1 MRCAEALRNKRSK
14 QVTFKT
20 KLLLITILP
29 LIAVS
34 LLIGGATYYQ
44 SRELINDQ
52 TEAVAQRILSAKR
65 QEIRNYVSLALTS
78 IEQLYKNEPNG
89 RKAAQEEV
97 REILQNLTFDHDGY
111 FFVYTLDGTNVV
123 HPKLPHLV
131 GGNWWDLQDD
141 NGDYVIRNLIRQAK
155 AGGGFHQYVWHKPST
170 GTVEEKL
177 GYAILLDKW
186 GWMLGTG
193 LYTDDIAQQVVAIRA
208 DFARSIRQTLFV
220 IFTITLVAIVVAG
233 TLIAGVR
240 FSEQRFAD
248 SRLKELT
255 NRIFQVQEQ
264 ERKRVS
270 TELHDSISQLL
281 VSVRYGVELIHSEA
295 NRDPD
300 LQAHAAKCLKT
311 LDGTIAE
318 VRRISRDLRP
328 SVLDDMGLAAAL
340 ISLGKEFQSQS
351 GITVDVSAERCH
363 TRLSEG
369 AKTALYRVVQE
380 CVTNVARH
388 ARASEVSIDLK
399 VGDQSLTLCVED
411 NGVGLPR
418 PLPKTGGLGFR
429 NMRERIETYGGRL
442 TLSRRTSG
450 GTRIKVQMPL
460 DNAAAKAA

>member
-1 MRCAEALRNKRSK
+1 M
-14 QVTFKT
+14 TFKT

-44 SRELINDQ
+44 SRELINAE
-52 TEAVAQRILSAKR
+52 TRSVEQRILAAKR
-65 QEIRNYVSLALTS
+65 QEIRNYVDLALTS
-78 IEQLYKNEPNG
+78 IQQIYADEPG
-89 RKAAQEEV
+89 GPESAKDKV
-97 REILQNLTFDHDGY
+97 REILHNLTFDYDGY

-141 NGDYVIRNLIRQAK
+141 NGDYVIRNLISQATG
-155 AGGGFHQYVWHKPST
+155 GGGFHHYVWHKPST

-186 GWMLGTG
+186 NWMLGTG
-193 LYTDDIAQQVVAIRA
+193 LYTDDIAKEVAAIRA
-208 DFARSIRQTLFV
+208 EFTRSIRQTLFV
-220 IFTITLVAIVVAG
+220 IFMITLATIIIAG
-233 TLIAGVR
+233 SLIAGVR

-248 SRLKELT
+248 SKLKELT

-295 NRDPD
+295 NRDPG
-300 LQAHAAKCLKT
+300 LQGHAAKCLQT

-328 SVLDDMGLAAAL
+328 SVLDDMGLSAAL
-340 ISLGKEFQSQS
+340 GSLGKEFQNQS
-351 GITVDVSAERCH
+351 GITVNVTAEQCH
-363 TRLSEG
+363 SRLPEG

-380 CVTNVARH
+380 CMTNVARH
-388 ARASEVSIDLK
+388 ARASEVTISLK
-399 VGDQSLTLCVED
+399 VGLQNLVLCVED

-418 PLPKTGGLGFR
+418 PLPKSGGLGFR
-429 NMRERIETYGGRL
+429 NMRERIETYGGKL
-442 TLSRRTSG
+442 TLSRRGPG
-450 GTRIKVQMPL
+450 GTKIKVQMPL
-460 DNAAAKAA
+460 DNVSAKAA

>member
-1 MRCAEALRNKRSK
+1 M
-14 QVTFKT
+14 TFKT

-44 SRELINDQ
+44 SRELINAETQ
-52 TEAVAQRILSAKR
+52 SVEQRILASKR

-78 IEQLYKNEPNG
+78 IQHHYSEEPGG
-89 RKAAQEEV
+89 RALAQEKV
-97 REILQNLTFDHDGY
+97 KEILQNLTFDYDGY
-111 FFVYTLDGTNVV
+111 FFVYTLDGTNIV

-141 NGDYVIRNLIRQAK
+141 NGDYVIRNLIEQART
-155 AGGGFHQYVWHKPST
+155 GGGFHQYVWHKPST
-170 GTVEEKL
+170 GSVEEKL

-186 GWMLGTG
+186 DWMLGTG
-193 LYTDDIAQQVVAIRA
+193 LYTDDIAREVAAIRA

-220 IFTITLVAIVVAG
+220 IFMITLAAIVIAG

-248 SRLKELT
+248 SKLKELT

-300 LQAHAAKCLKT
+300 LQGHAAKCLKT

-340 ISLGKEFQSQS
+340 VSLGKEFQSQS
-351 GITVDVSAERCH
+351 GITVDVSAEQCH

-380 CVTNVARH
+380 CMTNVARH
-388 ARASEVSIDLK
+388 ARASEVGISLK
-399 VGDQSLTLCVED
+399 VGAQQLSLCVED

-418 PLPKTGGLGFR
+418 PLPSSGGLGFR

-442 TLSRRTSG
+442 TLSRRAAG
-450 GTRIKVQMPL
+450 GTKIKVQMPL
-460 DNAAAKAA
+460 DNTTAKAA

>member
-1 MRCAEALRNKRSK
+1 M
-14 QVTFKT
+14 TFKT

-34 LLIGGATYYQ
+34 MLIGGVTYYQ
-44 SRELINDQ
+44 SRELIAAE
-52 TEAVAQRILSAKR
+52 TRSVEERILASKR

-78 IEQLYKNEPNG
+78 IEQIYREEPNG
-89 RKAAQEEV
+89 RAAAQQEV
-97 REILQNLTFDHDGY
+97 KEILQNLTFDYDGY
-111 FFVYTLDGTNVV
+111 FFVYQLDGTNVV

-141 NGDYVIRNLIRQAK
+141 KGDYVIRNLIAAAK
-155 AGGGFHQYVWHKPST
+155 GGGGFHQYVWHKPST
-170 GTVEEKL
+170 GSVEEKL

-186 GWMLGTG
+186 DWMLGTG
-193 LYTDDIAQQVVAIRA
+193 LYTDDITREVSAIRV

-220 IFTITLVAIVVAG
+220 IFMITLAAIIIAG
-233 TLIAGVR
+233 SLIAGVR

-248 SRLKELT
+248 SKLKELT

-295 NRDPD
+295 NREPD
-300 LQAHAAKCLKT
+300 LQAQAAKCLKT

-340 ISLGKEFQSQS
+340 GSLGKEFQNQS
-351 GITVDVSAERCH
+351 GITVNVTAEQCH
-363 TRLSEG
+363 SRLSEG

-380 CVTNVARH
+380 CMTNVARH
-388 ARASEVSIDLK
+388 AQASEVNISLK
-399 VGDQSLTLCVED
+399 VGLQTLILFVED

-418 PLPKTGGLGFR
+418 PLPKSGGLGFR
-429 NMRERIETYGGRL
+429 NMRERIETYGGKL
-442 TLSRRTSG
+442 TLSRRSSG

>member
-1 MRCAEALRNKRSK
+1 M
-14 QVTFKT
+14 TFKT

-34 LLIGGATYYQ
+34 ILVGGTTYYQ
-44 SRELINDQ
+44 SRELVNAQ
-52 TEAVAQRILSAKR
+52 TQAVEQRILSSKR

-78 IEQLYKNEPNG
+78 IEQIYEEEPGG
-89 RKAAQEEV
+89 RIAAQERV
-97 REILQNLTFDHDGY
+97 KDIFKNLTFDYDGY
-111 FFVYTLDGTNVV
+111 FFVYRLDGTNIV

-131 GGNWWDLQDD
+131 GGNWWDLQDE
-141 NGDYVIRNLIRQAK
+141 NGDYVIRNLLEEAK
-155 AGGGFHQYVWHKPST
+155 TGGGFHQYVWNKPST

-177 GYAILLDKW
+177 GYAIMLDKW

-193 LYTDDIAQQVVAIRA
+193 LYTDDIAREVAGIRLEMA
-208 DFARSIRQTLFV
+208 NSIRQTLLV
-220 IFTITLVAIVVAG
+220 IFLITLAATVIVG

-248 SRLKELT
+248 SKLKELT

-281 VSVRYGVELIHSEA
+281 VSVRYGIEMIHSEA
-295 NRDPD
+295 VREPD
-300 LQAHAAKCLKT
+300 LQSQASKCLKT
-311 LDGTIAE
+311 LDATIAE

-340 ISLGKEFQSQS
+340 VSLGKEFQNQS
-351 GITVDVSAERCH
+351 GITVNVSAEQCH
-363 TRLSEG
+363 NRLSEG

-388 ARASEVSIDLK
+388 ACASEVNIDLT
-399 VGDQSLTLCVED
+399 VGSHILTLSVED
-411 NGVGLPR
+411 NGVGLPN
-418 PLPKTGGLGFR
+418 PLPRGGGLGFR
-429 NMRERIETYGGRL
+429 NMRERMETYGGKLIIGWRA
-442 TLSRRTSG
+442 SG
-450 GTRIKVQMPL
+450 GTRIMVEMPL
-460 DNAAAKAA
+460 DKLAAKAA

>member
-1 MRCAEALRNKRSK
+1 M
-14 QVTFKT
+14 TFKT

-44 SRELINDQ
+44 SRQLINAE
-52 TEAVAQRILSAKR
+52 TRSVEQRILAAKR

-78 IEQLYKNEPNG
+78 IEQLYDEEPGG
-89 RKAAQEEV
+89 REAAQAEV
-97 REILQNLTFDHDGY
+97 KEVLQNLTFDYDGY
-111 FFVYTLDGTNVV
+111 FFVYTLDGTNIV

-131 GGNWWDLQDD
+131 GGNWWDLQDND
-141 NGDYVIRNLIRQAK
+141 GDYVIRNLIAAAK
-155 AGGGFHQYVWHKPST
+155 DGGGFHQYVWHKPST

-177 GYAILLDKW
+177 GYAILLNKW

-193 LYTDDIAQQVVAIRA
+193 LYTDDIAREVSAIRV
-208 DFARSIRQTLFV
+208 DFARSIRQTLLVTFM
-220 IFTITLVAIVVAG
+220 ITQAAIIIAG
-233 TLIAGVR
+233 SLIAGVR

-248 SRLKELT
+248 TKLKELT

-281 VSVRYGVELIHSEA
+281 VSVRYGVEMIHSEA
-295 NRDPD
+295 NRNSD
-300 LQAHAAKCLKT
+300 LQAQAAKCLKT

-340 ISLGKEFQSQS
+340 GSLGKEFQNQS
-351 GITVDVSAERCH
+351 GITVNVTAEQCH
-363 TRLSEG
+363 SRLSEG

-380 CVTNVARH
+380 CMTNVAKH
-388 ARASEVSIDLK
+388 SQASEVNISLK
-399 VGDQSLTLCVED
+399 VGLQSLILSVED

-418 PLPKTGGLGFR
+418 PLPKSGGLGFR
-429 NMRERIETYGGRL
+429 NMRERIETYGGKL
-442 TLSRRTSG
+442 ILSRRTSG

-460 DNAAAKAA
+460 DNPQAKAA